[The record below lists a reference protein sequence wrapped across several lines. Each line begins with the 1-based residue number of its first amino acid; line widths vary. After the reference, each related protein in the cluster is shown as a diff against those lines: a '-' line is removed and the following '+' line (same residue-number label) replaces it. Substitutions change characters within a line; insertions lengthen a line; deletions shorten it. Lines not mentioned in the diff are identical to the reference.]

1 MPKKVRIA
9 IVIDLDWPVKRHQ
22 AVFAGTQ
29 SYARQRG
36 WQCTI
41 WPYPP
46 PLLTPRGKP
55 AYNGIIGR
63 VTPALARAARAA
75 GIPLVN
81 VWYSSPVRD
90 VPLVSSD
97 IRIAGR
103 WAGNHL
109 RARGFNRFA
118 FLGLRRARA
127 SRECE
132 EGFREAIGAAPGQY
146 ARLLVSP
153 NFSDSP
159 RQWRAFHSALTAWVR
174 SLTPPV
180 GLFADGD
187 SVSRYAANAAA
198 EAEMRVPQDVAIVS
212 PHNEIAICLAPE
224 PSLTSIE
231 LGFDRVGYRA
241 AQLLNTL
248 MLGRKPPQEPIL
260 LPPVELVA
268 RASTD
273 AFAVSDPIVAKA
285 LRFIADQSHRPL
297 KVRDVVAQVPA
308 SWRTLE
314 RRFAKLRGH
323 SISEEILRMRME
335 RVKRLL
341 IESEQPLKKT
351 ATACG
356 FANAKRLCETFRRL
370 EGMTPG
376 EYRRQAEGR

>member
-29 SYARQRG
+29 SYAQERG
-36 WQCTI
+36 WQCSI

-46 PLLTPRGKP
+46 SLITPLGKP
-55 AYNGIIGR
+55 AYDGIIGR
-63 VTPALARAARAA
+63 VTPVLARAARAA
-75 GIPLVN
+75 RIPLVN

-90 VPLVSSD
+90 VPLVAPD
-97 IRIAGR
+97 TRIAGR
-103 WAGNHL
+103 WAGDHL
-109 RARGFNRFA
+109 RARGFSRFA
-118 FLGLRRARA
+118 FLGLRRSRA

-132 EGFREAIGAAPGQY
+132 EGFRAAIGAAPGQY
-146 ARLLVSP
+146 ARLLVSA
-153 NFSDSP
+153 NFSDSS
-159 RQWRAFHSALTAWVR
+159 RQWRTFQSALTPWVR
-174 SLTPPV
+174 SLTPPI

-187 SVSRYAANAAA
+187 SIPRYAANAAL
-198 EAEMRVPQDVAIVS
+198 EAGLRVPQDLALVC
-212 PHNEIAICLAPE
+212 PQNEIAICLAPE

-231 LGFDRVGYRA
+231 FGYDRLGYRA

-248 MLGRKPPQEPIL
+248 MRGGKPPRQPIL

-273 AFAVSDPIVAKA
+273 AFAVADPIVAKA

-297 KVRDVVAQVPA
+297 KVSDVVAQAPA

-314 RRFAKLRGH
+314 RRFDKVRGR
-323 SISEEILRMRME
+323 SISEEIQRMRME

-341 IESEQPLKKT
+341 VESEEPLKKT
-351 ATACG
+351 ASACG

-376 EYRRQAEGR
+376 EYRRQVRSR